1 MTVLDR
7 HRFSI
12 VGVLIAFF
20 LIALVVLVVT
30 FARDRGPTL
39 SSDVLADCAW
49 QTNCWHKDYYEAFV
63 HDGLVK
69 GRTNEGSLFGWIA
82 YRIEAIST
90 QELFTF
96 FSILFSVLV
105 FLAGL
110 QYGRCQDRRAH
121 TLEVIMGIFN
131 SDALAAANVRLS
143 AINLEVTSGERTLDG
158 SISGDDD
165 AAIITMLDYYE
176 FICQGVF
183 EGALSAH
190 TVREVRGGAMR
201 STYET
206 CRIYINDRRASL
218 KRDRLYW
225 AIEQFVKREIGNK
238 PY

>member
-1 MTVLDR
+1 MTLFDR

-12 VGVLIAFF
+12 VGLTIACVLI
-20 LIALVVLVVT
+20 LLVVGVT
-30 FARDRGPTL
+30 WFPRDNGEVL
-39 SSDVLADCAW
+39 SSDVIADCAW
-49 QTNCWHKDYYEAFV
+49 QTSCWHKDYYETFV

-69 GRTNEGSLFGWIA
+69 GSRSEGSLFGWIA

-110 QYGRCQDRRAH
+110 QYGRMQDRRAH

-131 SDALAAANVRLS
+131 SEALAAANVRLS
-143 AINLEVTSGERTLDG
+143 AINLEVRSGARTLDG
-158 SISGDDD
+158 SVSGDDD

-176 FICQGVF
+176 FICQGVI

-206 CRIYINDRRASL
+206 CRTYIQDRRRSL
-218 KRDRLYW
+218 SRERLYW
-225 AIEQFVKREIGNK
+225 AIENFVTNDIRDRDF
-238 PY
+238 